1 MFSHKLLSLLLLS
14 LLTLDVGCFL
24 RNWLTREQNPT
35 FDDEADQIEDST
47 TFENIKHKQLKGN
60 IQKLKKVF
68 MKLMFVGQQKR
79 YEHELVEGISSIHM
93 MEGIFL
99 SLKCPTK
106 HENDTAFWSK
116 NGTPINNLNFENWR
130 ISVNFQRCLLYLAPL
145 IKESDVGV
153 YECRINKTV
162 QSSVHITII
171 TGEEAYAKGF
181 IAYLVSVIYVVPIV
195 VLALVYRC
203 FYPQIRELDLEVNK
217 KDELTLFY
225 EDMLKNK
232 QQKHEVLLAK
242 KMSKVADV
250 YKNRVVQKRIGSFR
264 QIGLTESAPSGQPP
278 PNRERSMRQRGVLHR
293 DLKPANLLVNHNG
306 IIKLADFGLARSVG
320 VPLRAYTHEIVTLWY
335 RAPEILL
342 GVQRYSTSVDIWS
355 IACIFAEMA
364 TIRPLFPGDSEID
377 QLYRIFR
384 TLSTPT
390 EESWPGIKEL
400 PDYKG
405 SFPKWTQCHI
415 EQKMK
420 SVLNAQGIDLLMS
433 MLRYNP
439 NARSDLKQILK
450 HPYFDT
456 IDHSKAPFNEF
467 EYQN

>member
-1 MFSHKLLSLLLLS
+1 MNLPAS
-14 LLTLDVGCFL
+14 
-24 RNWLTREQNPT
+24 NPVT
-35 FDDEADQIEDST
+35 NIFMAQLKDYIRM
-47 TFENIKHKQLKGN
+47 ENIGAGTYGIVFTGRCKLTNQTVA
-60 IQKLKKVF
+60 LKKI
-68 MKLMFVGQQKR
+68 KLDPTDEGVPATVLREIAMLRELR
-79 YEHELVEGISSIHM
+79 YHPCIVMLDAVILE
-93 MEGIFL
+93 
-99 SLKCPTK
+99 TK
-106 HENDTAFWSK
+106 K
-116 NGTPINNLNFENWR
+116 
-130 ISVNFQRCLLYLAPL
+130 LYLVFEHFPMDLKKYMDKHPTDEVMKA
-145 IKESDVGV
+145 E
-153 YECRINKTV
+153 TV
-162 QSSVHITII
+162 MS
-171 TGEEAYAKGF
+171 YM
-181 IAYLVSVIYVVPIV
+181 Y
-195 VLALVYRC
+195 
-203 FYPQIRELDLEVNK
+203 QICHAMC
-217 KDELTLFY
+217 Y
-225 EDMLKNK
+225 C
-232 QQKHEVLLAK
+232 H
-242 KMSKVADV
+242 
-250 YKNRVVQKRIGSFR
+250 KRR
-264 QIGLTESAPSGQPP
+264 
-278 PNRERSMRQRGVLHR
+278 VLHR

-342 GVQRYSTSVDIWS
+342 GIQRYSTSVDIWS

>member
-264 QIGLTESAPSGQPP
+264 QIGLTESVPSGQPP
-278 PNRERSMRQRGVLHR
+278 PNRERSMRQVVKNVSRI
-293 DLKPANLLVNHNG
+293 AE
-306 IIKLADFGLARSVG
+306 ARSQ
-320 VPLRAYTHEIVTLWY
+320 E
-335 RAPEILL
+335 
-342 GVQRYSTSVDIWS
+342 YSDAFTNTQTS
-355 IACIFAEMA
+355 
-364 TIRPLFPGDSEID
+364 
-377 QLYRIFR
+377 
-384 TLSTPT
+384 STNNPRRR
-390 EESWPGIKEL
+390 
-400 PDYKG
+400 KG
-405 SFPKWTQCHI
+405 
-415 EQKMK
+415 
-420 SVLNAQGIDLLMS
+420 
-433 MLRYNP
+433 
-439 NARSDLKQILK
+439 
-450 HPYFDT
+450 
-456 IDHSKAPFNEF
+456 
-467 EYQN
+467 